1 MHFSSSYAG
10 SDTIPHY
17 IFNVRFSDSELG
29 SKYLAQVTRVGVVG
43 FEPRCA
49 DTDLGCGVSEGLI
62 L

>member
-17 IFNVRFSDSELG
+17 ISNVRFSDIELDSEF
-29 SKYLAQVTRVGVVG
+29 LAQVTRVGVVG

-49 DTDLGCGVSEGLI
+49 D
-62 L
+62 